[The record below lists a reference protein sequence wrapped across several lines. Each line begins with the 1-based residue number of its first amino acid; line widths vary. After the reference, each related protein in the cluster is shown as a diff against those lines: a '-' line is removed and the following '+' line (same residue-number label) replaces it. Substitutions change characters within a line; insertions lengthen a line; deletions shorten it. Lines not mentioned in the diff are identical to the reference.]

1 MSKIYEALLY
11 AYKKKGKSDFPPFPV
26 AYEPDSVEVGEIAE
40 LEMRE
45 EMLCLYKMLDS
56 LLPDAKSKVIQ
67 FIGARSGEGTSTI
80 AREFAKVTAN
90 QIGLRV
96 VLLDADRLQPT
107 QNRYF
112 KLSGDLSWT
121 EAIRCGEPL
130 DKALHRIGQSKLVVS
145 PSSNSVGFTPEI
157 FHSPVFDHF
166 CEILR
171 EKFELILLDSVPF
184 SLSPDALA
192 IASKVDGIVIVV
204 EAEKTKWQTVNVMK
218 ESIKR
223 VGGNVLGV
231 VLNKR
236 KFYIPDYIYRH
247 L

>member
-11 AYKKKGKSDFPPFPV
+11 AYKKKDKSDFPPFPV
-26 AYEPDSVEVGEIAE
+26 AYEPGSVEVGEIAE

-56 LLPDAKSKVIQ
+56 LLPDANSKVIQ

-121 EAIRCGEPL
+121 EAIRCGEPI
-130 DKALHRIGQSKLVVS
+130 DKALHRIGQSKLIVS
-145 PSSNSVGFTPEI
+145 PSGNSVGFTPEI
-157 FHSPVFDHF
+157 FHSPVFDQF
-166 CEILR
+166 CVTLK